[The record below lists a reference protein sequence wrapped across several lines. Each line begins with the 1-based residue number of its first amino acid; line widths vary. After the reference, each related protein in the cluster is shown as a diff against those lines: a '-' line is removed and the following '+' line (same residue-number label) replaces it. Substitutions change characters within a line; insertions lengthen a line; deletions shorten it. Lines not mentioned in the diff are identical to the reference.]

1 MLTSQ
6 RHHRLIPLGGGWS
19 AGTLLIVLA
28 VLAPLVSLA
37 THALSG
43 SFAHWAHLAD
53 SVIARAA
60 LNTLGLLAGV
70 GLLVTC
76 LGTGAAWLVSAYEF
90 PSRKVLT
97 WALLLPLAV
106 PTYIIAFAYL
116 DLWHPIG
123 PVQSLIR
130 DVMGYTSPRQLRLP
144 DVRSMFG
151 AIVLLGFVLYPY
163 VYLSTRG
170 HVHDT
175 GCRND

>member
-1 MLTSQ
+1 MPHRQDRGWRLFTSQ
-6 RHHRLIPLGGGWS
+6 RSHRIIPLGGGWS

-70 GLLVTC
+70 GILVTC

-106 PTYIIAFAYL
+106 PTLHHRVCVSGLVAS
-116 DLWHPIG
+116 D
-123 PVQSLIR
+123 R
-130 DVMGYTSPRQLRLP
+130 
-144 DVRSMFG
+144 
-151 AIVLLGFVLYPY
+151 
-163 VYLSTRG
+163 
-170 HVHDT
+170 T
-175 GCRND
+175 GSITNS